1 MRRRV
6 TPWPKSRFSLFNWK
20 RVKRGNEF
28 IVLMLDS
35 WNGDSFLNYAKQKVI
50 IKAIH
55 ANQRFETDDVT
66 KLVSF
71 PFFSSWRMES
81 HKVSIYRFM
90 LFYIIQLSRSL
101 LCLAFMLRWIWRSK
115 VKRRENI
122 ALSNARHIAIFGIP
136 WYQARTLCQWNA
148 KQINE
153 EWPECQQKL
162 LWQSN
167 CVVRWWMVFEAEN
180 FQIAKSRE

>member
-1 MRRRV
+1 MPENSFITSSLVRRRV

-71 PFFSSWRMES
+71 PFFLAEEW
-81 HKVSIYRFM
+81 KVIKFQFIDLCCSILFNWAARSFVWHSCFDGSGEAKLKEERTLLSPMPGTLRF
-90 LFYIIQLSRSL
+90 
-101 LCLAFMLRWIWRSK
+101 LAFLDIKHEHCASEM
-115 VKRRENI
+115 
-122 ALSNARHIAIFGIP
+122 
-136 WYQARTLCQWNA
+136 
-148 KQINE
+148 
-153 EWPECQQKL
+153 
-162 LWQSN
+162 QS
-167 CVVRWWMVFEAEN
+167 R
-180 FQIAKSRE
+180 